1 MRAMSVELPRSAFAA
16 LQDHAIRL
24 YDSRRAGTPLSALAR
39 DLLLALYDVC
49 TYAGLDRAL
58 DQLGEAFAPIDLTDR
73 AALASSDA
81 ALQAV
86 IAKLEAIDLDG
97 GGPRGAKPR
106 QLADSV
112 TAALDLAVVDDPE
125 RAAALD
131 DAVRSE
137 LVRALASVIDVELA
151 PAKLRAEIIADAR
164 ARCAAGHHAS
174 FDRLAAQLD
183 ERGLQVVKQPKI
195 PIDALHAAQ
204 HALYEARNAVIAR
217 AATAAVEQARA
228 VLAGIAP
235 ELAARL
241 DQPVTLRATPRE
253 VAARRACDPRVTR
266 TPAHIVNSLLA
277 SLTDLLRIT
286 WRAPAVNALPYA
298 ASKTFAVGD
307 VIDHPKFGRGKVTAC
322 VAKRIDVEFA
332 DGPHTL
338 IHTPAK

>member
-16 LQDHAIRL
+16 LQDHATRL
-24 YDSRRAGTPLSALAR
+24 HDSRRAGTPLASLAR

-49 TYAGLDRAL
+49 TYAGLDGA
-58 DQLGEAFAPIDLTDR
+58 LGELGETFAVEPGDR

-86 IAKLEAIDLDG
+86 VTALERIDLDG

-112 TAALDLAVVDDPE
+112 VAALGLAVVDDPE
-125 RAAALD
+125 RAAVLD
-131 DAVRSE
+131 DAVRADV
-137 LVRALASVIDVELA
+137 VRALAQVIDVELA
-151 PAKLRAEIIADAR
+151 PARLRADIIADAR
-164 ARCAAGHHAS
+164 ARCAPAHHAS

-204 HALYEARNAVIAR
+204 HALYDARNAVIAR
-217 AATAAVEQARA
+217 AASAAVEQARG
-228 VLAGIAP
+228 VLAAAAP
-235 ELAARL
+235 EVAARI
-241 DQPVTLRATPRE
+241 DQPITLRATPRE

-266 TPAHIVNSLLA
+266 TPTHIVNSLIA
-277 SLTDLLRIT
+277 SLTDLLRLT
-286 WRAPAVNALPYA
+286 WRAPTVTAQPYA

-307 VIDHPKFGRGKVTAC
+307 VIDHPKFGRGKVTGTA
-322 VAKRIDVEFA
+322 AKRIEVEFA
-332 DGPHTL
+332 DGSVTL
-338 IHTPAK
+338 VHTPR